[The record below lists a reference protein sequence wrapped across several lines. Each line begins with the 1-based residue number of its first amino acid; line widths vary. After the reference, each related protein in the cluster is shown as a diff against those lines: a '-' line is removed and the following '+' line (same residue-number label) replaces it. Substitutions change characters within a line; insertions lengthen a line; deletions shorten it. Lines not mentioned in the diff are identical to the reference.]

1 MTKRYVAPFGMA
13 ILEKRFAFEDTV
25 TLRAGEY
32 AFRENDDNR
41 DLFIIQEGVIQIVKQ
56 TPQGE
61 VQLTEFIKGEFFG
74 DMALLQGGPR
84 FAGAR
89 AKTNC
94 RLLVLRPGGFLL
106 KIRRDPT
113 FAFEMLQQLSQRIK
127 VSNERLFTVI
137 QKGGISKGDAQQ
149 IFDAINGR

>member
-1 MTKRYVAPFGMA
+1 MA
-13 ILEKRFAFEDTV
+13 FWKNRFAHEHIVQHADGAWV
-25 TLRAGEY
+25 
-32 AFRENDDNR
+32 FREGDQDR
-41 DLFIIQEGVIQIVKQ
+41 DLYIIQEGEVEIIKQ

-61 VQLTEFIKGEFFG
+61 MVLTTFSKGDFFG

-89 AKTNC
+89 AKGPT
-94 RLLVLRPGGFLL
+94 RLLVLRPGGILL

-127 VSNERLFTVI
+127 VSNERLLVMI
-137 QKGGISKGDAQQ
+137 QKGGISREDAQ
-149 IFDAINGR
+149 ALLNNVSGR

>member
-1 MTKRYVAPFGMA
+1 MA
-13 ILEKRFAFEDTV
+13 ILEKRFAFEDTIH
-25 TLRAGEY
+25 LKAGDY

-41 DLFIIQEGVIQIVKQ
+41 DLFIIQDGVIEIVKH
-56 TPQGE
+56 TAQGE
-61 VQLTEFIKGEFFG
+61 MKLTEFVKGEFFG

-84 FAGAR
+84 FASAR
-89 AKTNC
+89 AKINC

-127 VSNERLFTVI
+127 VSNDRLFTVI
-137 QKGGISKGDAQQ
+137 QKGGISKDAAQE